1 LLSKAN
7 KDHSKM
13 EILNLLKKNFNSLLV
28 SNPGIPDVQKIND
41 DIIRIQKY
49 SNGLNDKYIRE
60 FLEEKKNRNFEL
72 LKIVRK

>member
-1 LLSKAN
+1 
-7 KDHSKM
+7 M